1 MVNRV
6 LVLVSIT
13 FAAVLLAMMNFMT
26 PTEAGPLGV
35 LVFFTT
41 LYVVFFGLAATIV
54 GILFKIRG
62 KTRLGQ
68 KGYAY
73 AGFLALAPI
82 ILLVMRPFIGF
93 SFLALAVAGIF
104 EFLGCFL
111 IAKMA

>member
-6 LVLVSIT
+6 LILVSIAFT
-13 FAAVLLAMMNFMT
+13 AVLLAMMNFMT

-41 LYVVFFGLAATIV
+41 LYIVFFGFTAAIV
-54 GILFKIRG
+54 AIFFKIRG
-62 KTRLGQ
+62 KTKLGQ

-93 SFLALAVAGIF
+93 SFLALGVTGIF

-111 IAKMA
+111 IAKIA

>member
-1 MVNRV
+1 MVNRA
-6 LVLVSIT
+6 LILVSLA
-13 FAAVLLAMMNFMT
+13 FSVVLLAMMNFMT

-41 LYVVFFGLAATIV
+41 LYVVFFGLTAAIV
-54 GILFKIRG
+54 ATLFKIRG
-62 KTRLGQ
+62 KTKLGQ

-93 SFLALAVAGIF
+93 SILALIVAGVF
-104 EFLGCFL
+104 ELLGCFL
-111 IAKMA
+111 IAKIA

>member
-1 MVNRV
+1 MVNRA
-6 LVLVSIT
+6 LILVSLA
-13 FAAVLLAMMNFMT
+13 FSAVLLAMMNFMT

-41 LYVVFFGLAATIV
+41 LYVVFFGFMVAIVAT
-54 GILFKIRG
+54 LFKIRG
-62 KTRLGQ
+62 KTKLGQ

-93 SFLALAVAGIF
+93 SILALIVAGIF
-104 EFLGCFL
+104 ELLGCFL
-111 IAKMA
+111 IAKIA